1 MNMEISIDVEA
12 AKLLKTTVSGENHGW
27 TPLFLP
33 VYELGFEQFGSAPA
47 GARGGH
53 ARRGLP
59 GMGTGSR
66 PVSTTHPMVLPAKVG
81 SMEPH
86 TCPWALGQRTTLQL
100 WAIPRR

>member
-59 GMGTGSR
+59 GVVSGSR
-66 PVSTTHPMVLPAKVG
+66 SRARTHSMVLPAKGEPMDPHVG
-81 SMEPH
+81 P
-86 TCPWALGQRTTLQL
+86 LKF
-100 WAIPRR
+100 